1 MDYFGDEYG
10 DEEDEDEYADAE
22 DEFEELAPKMHWDG
36 HGSYKDF
43 R

>member
-10 DEEDEDEYADAE
+10 DEEDEDADEE

-36 HGSYKDF
+36 QGSYKDF